1 LTDLAPALR
10 GGLYMIGAAAS
21 FTIMTA
27 LIRVIAQEIH
37 PFEIGFFR
45 TITNLIL
52 MVPFVLRTGPTV
64 FQTEN
69 HKVYALRG
77 LIGVAFVMSYFSG
90 AAMIPVSDSQAL
102 IFTSPLFAAAL
113 VVVFLGEKIRGR
125 RMFALGIGF
134 VGAMII
140 LRPGFDA
147 INLGAVLVLIGA
159 MTNGASNALVKYTT
173 RKDHPDT
180 AVLFL
185 MLYVT
190 PLIALPTVFVWV
202 TPSWEQ
208 LGFLLAI
215 GFFATLNQRFLSRA
229 FAAADATAVLPYDF
243 SRLPFAALIGW
254 FVFSEL
260 PDFWVWVGGAIIFAA
275 SIYIAH
281 RESLASRREID

>member
-1 LTDLAPALR
+1 MA
-10 GGLYMIGAAAS
+10 AAAS
-21 FTIMTA
+21 FTLMTT
-27 LIRVIAQEIH
+27 LIRIVAQDIH

-45 TITNLIL
+45 TVTNLLL
-52 MVPFVLRTGPTV
+52 MIPFVIRTGPSV
-64 FQTEN
+64 FKSDN
-69 HKVYALRG
+69 HKIYALRG
-77 LIGVAFVMSYFSG
+77 LVGFTFVMSYFPG
-90 AAMIPVSDSQAL
+90 AAMIPVSESQAL
-102 IFTSPLFAAAL
+102 IFTSPLFVVLL
-113 VVVFLGEKIRGR
+113 VVVFLGEKIRAR
-125 RMFALGIGF
+125 RMVALAIGS

-147 INLGAVLVLIGA
+147 VNIGAGLVLIGA

-190 PLIALPTVFVWV
+190 PLIAIPTIFVWV

-208 LGFLLAI
+208 LGLMVAI

-243 SRLPFAALIGW
+243 ARLPFAALIGW
-254 FVFSEL
+254 LVFVEL
-260 PDFWVWVGGAIIFAA
+260 PDVWVWIGGAIIFGA
-275 SIYIAH
+275 SVYIAH
-281 RESLASRREID
+281 RESVAARRGLD

>member
-1 LTDLAPALR
+1 MAPALR
-10 GGLYMIGAAAS
+10 GGLYMMGAAAS
-21 FTIMTA
+21 FTIMTS

-113 VVVFLGEKIRGR
+113 VVVFLGETIRGR
-125 RMFALGIGF
+125 RMVALGIGF

-281 RESLASRREID
+281 RESLASRKEID

>member
-1 LTDLAPALR
+1 MTDLAPALR
-10 GGLYMIGAAAS
+10 GGLYMMGAAAS

-52 MVPFVLRTGPTV
+52 MIPFVLRTGPTV

-125 RMFALGIGF
+125 RMVALGIGF
-134 VGAMII
+134 LGAMII

>member
-1 LTDLAPALR
+1 
-10 GGLYMIGAAAS
+10 MMGAAAS

-113 VVVFLGEKIRGR
+113 VVVLLGEKIRGR
-125 RMFALGIGF
+125 RMVALGIGF

-260 PDFWVWVGGAIIFAA
+260 PDFWVWVGGAIIFSA

>member
-1 LTDLAPALR
+1 
-10 GGLYMIGAAAS
+10 
-21 FTIMTA
+21 
-27 LIRVIAQEIH
+27 
-37 PFEIGFFR
+37 
-45 TITNLIL
+45 
-52 MVPFVLRTGPTV
+52 MV
-64 FQTEN
+64 
-69 HKVYALRG
+69 
-77 LIGVAFVMSYFSG
+77 
-90 AAMIPVSDSQAL
+90 
-102 IFTSPLFAAAL
+102 
-113 VVVFLGEKIRGR
+113 
-125 RMFALGIGF
+125 ALGIGF

-260 PDFWVWVGGAIIFAA
+260 PDF
-275 SIYIAH
+275 
-281 RESLASRREID
+281 

>member
-1 LTDLAPALR
+1 
-10 GGLYMIGAAAS
+10 MMGAAAS

-125 RMFALGIGF
+125 RMVALGIGF

-243 SRLPFAALIGW
+243 SRLPFAALVGW

>member
-1 LTDLAPALR
+1 
-10 GGLYMIGAAAS
+10 MMGAAAS

-52 MVPFVLRTGPTV
+52 MIPFVLRTGPTV

-125 RMFALGIGF
+125 RMVALGIGF
-134 VGAMII
+134 LGAMII

>member
-1 LTDLAPALR
+1 MAPALR
-10 GGLYMIGAAAS
+10 GGLYMMGAAAS

-208 LGFLLAI
+208 LSFLLAI

>member
-1 LTDLAPALR
+1 
-10 GGLYMIGAAAS
+10 MIGAAAS

-52 MVPFVLRTGPTV
+52 MIPFVLRTGPTV

>member
-1 LTDLAPALR
+1 MTDMAPALR
-10 GGLYMIGAAAS
+10 GGLYMMGAAAS
-21 FTIMTA
+21 FTIMTS

-125 RMFALGIGF
+125 RMVALGIGF

>member
-1 LTDLAPALR
+1 
-10 GGLYMIGAAAS
+10 MMGAAAS

-125 RMFALGIGF
+125 RMVALGIGF

>member
-1 LTDLAPALR
+1 MTDMAPALR
-10 GGLYMIGAAAS
+10 GGLYMMGAAAS

-52 MVPFVLRTGPTV
+52 MIPFVLRTGPTV

-125 RMFALGIGF
+125 RMVALGIGF

>member
-1 LTDLAPALR
+1 
-10 GGLYMIGAAAS
+10 MIGAAAS

-52 MVPFVLRTGPTV
+52 MIPFVLRTGPTV

-125 RMFALGIGF
+125 RIFALGIGF

>member
-1 LTDLAPALR
+1 MTDLAPALR
-10 GGLYMIGAAAS
+10 GGLYMMGAAAS
-21 FTIMTA
+21 FTIMTS

>member
-1 LTDLAPALR
+1 MTDLAPALR
-10 GGLYMIGAAAS
+10 GGLYMMGAAAS

-52 MVPFVLRTGPTV
+52 MIPFVLRTGPTV

>member
-1 LTDLAPALR
+1 MTDLAPALR
-10 GGLYMIGAAAS
+10 GGLYMMAAAAS

-27 LIRVIAQEIH
+27 LIRVIAEEIH

-69 HKVYALRG
+69 HKFYALRG

-125 RMFALGIGF
+125 RMAALVIGF

-147 INLGAVLVLIGA
+147 INVGAVLVLIGA

-208 LGFLLAI
+208 LGVLVAI

-260 PDFWVWVGGAIIFAA
+260 PDFWVWVGGAIIFTA

-281 RESLASRREID
+281 REHFASRRGID

>member
-10 GGLYMIGAAAS
+10 GGLYMMGAAAS

-125 RMFALGIGF
+125 RMVALGIGF

-215 GFFATLNQRFLSRA
+215 GFFSTLNQRFLSRA

>member
-1 LTDLAPALR
+1 MAGMAPALR
-10 GGLYMIGAAAS
+10 GGIYMMAAAAS
-21 FTIMTA
+21 LTLMTT
-27 LIRVIAQEIH
+27 LIRIVAQDIH

-45 TITNLIL
+45 TVTNLLL
-52 MVPFVLRTGPTV
+52 MIPFVIRTGPSV
-64 FQTEN
+64 FKSDN
-69 HKVYALRG
+69 HKIYALRG
-77 LIGVAFVMSYFSG
+77 LVGFTFVMSYFPG
-90 AAMIPVSDSQAL
+90 AAMIPVSESQAL
-102 IFTSPLFAAAL
+102 IFTSPLFVVLL
-113 VVVFLGEKIRGR
+113 VVVFLGEKIRAR
-125 RMFALGIGF
+125 RMVALAIGF

-147 INLGAVLVLIGA
+147 VNIGAGLVLIGA

-190 PLIALPTVFVWV
+190 PLIAIPTIFVWV

-208 LGFLLAI
+208 LGLMVAI

-243 SRLPFAALIGW
+243 ARLPFAALIGW
-254 FVFSEL
+254 LVFVDL
-260 PDFWVWVGGAIIFAA
+260 PDIWVWIGGAIIFGA
-275 SIYIAH
+275 SVYIAH
-281 RESLASRREID
+281 RESVAARRGLD

>member
-1 LTDLAPALR
+1 
-10 GGLYMIGAAAS
+10 GLYMMGAAAS
-21 FTIMTA
+21 FTIMTS

-52 MVPFVLRTGPTV
+52 MIPFVLRTGPTV

-125 RMFALGIGF
+125 RMVALGIGF

>member
-10 GGLYMIGAAAS
+10 GGLYMMGAAAS

-52 MVPFVLRTGPTV
+52 MIPFVLRTGPTV

-125 RMFALGIGF
+125 RMVALGIGF

-281 RESLASRREID
+281 RESLASRREIG

>member
-1 LTDLAPALR
+1 MTDLAPALR

-125 RMFALGIGF
+125 RMVALGIGF
-134 VGAMII
+134 LGAMII

>member
-1 LTDLAPALR
+1 MTDLAPALR
-10 GGLYMIGAAAS
+10 GGLYMMGAAAS

-125 RMFALGIGF
+125 RMVALGIGF

>member
-1 LTDLAPALR
+1 
-10 GGLYMIGAAAS
+10 MMGAAAS

-52 MVPFVLRTGPTV
+52 MIPFVLRTGPTV

-125 RMFALGIGF
+125 RMVALGIGF

>member
-1 LTDLAPALR
+1 
-10 GGLYMIGAAAS
+10 M
-21 FTIMTA
+21 
-27 LIRVIAQEIH
+27 
-37 PFEIGFFR
+37 
-45 TITNLIL
+45 
-52 MVPFVLRTGPTV
+52 
-64 FQTEN
+64 
-69 HKVYALRG
+69 RG

-125 RMFALGIGF
+125 RMVALGIGF

-243 SRLPFAALIGW
+243 SRLPFAALVGW

>member
-1 LTDLAPALR
+1 
-10 GGLYMIGAAAS
+10 MMGAAAS

-125 RMFALGIGF
+125 RMVALGIGF

-147 INLGAVLVLIGA
+147 INFGAVLVLIGA

-243 SRLPFAALIGW
+243 SRLPFAALVGW

>member
-1 LTDLAPALR
+1 
-10 GGLYMIGAAAS
+10 MMGAAAS

>member
-125 RMFALGIGF
+125 RMVALGIGF

>member
-1 LTDLAPALR
+1 MTDMAPALR
-10 GGLYMIGAAAS
+10 GGLYMMGAAAS

-125 RMFALGIGF
+125 RMVALGIGF

>member
-1 LTDLAPALR
+1 
-10 GGLYMIGAAAS
+10 MIGAAAS

-125 RMFALGIGF
+125 RMVALGIGF
-134 VGAMII
+134 LGAMII

>member
-1 LTDLAPALR
+1 
-10 GGLYMIGAAAS
+10 MMGAAAS

-27 LIRVIAQEIH
+27 LKRVIAQEIH
-37 PFEIGFFR
+37 PFEIGFFP

-69 HKVYALRG
+69 HKFYALRG

-102 IFTSPLFAAAL
+102 IFTSPLFAAVL
-113 VVVFLGEKIRGR
+113 VVVFLGEKIRAR
-125 RMFALGIGF
+125 RIAALGIGF
-134 VGAMII
+134 VGAIII

-147 INLGAVLVLIGA
+147 MNLGAVLILIGA
-159 MTNGASNALVKYTT
+159 MTNGDSNALVRYTT

-208 LGFLLAI
+208 LSFLLAI

-281 RESLASRREID
+281 REALASRREID

>member
-1 LTDLAPALR
+1 MTNMAPALR
-10 GGLYMIGAAAS
+10 GGLYMMGAAAS

-77 LIGVAFVMSYFSG
+77 LIGVAFVISYFSG

-125 RMFALGIGF
+125 RMVALGIGF

-190 PLIALPTVFVWV
+190 PLIALLTVFVWV

-208 LGFLLAI
+208 LSFLLAI

>member
-1 LTDLAPALR
+1 MTDLAPALR

-52 MVPFVLRTGPTV
+52 MIPFVLRTGPTV

>member
-10 GGLYMIGAAAS
+10 GGLYMMGAAAS

-52 MVPFVLRTGPTV
+52 MIPFVLRTGPTV

-125 RMFALGIGF
+125 RMVALGIGF
-134 VGAMII
+134 LGAMII

>member
-10 GGLYMIGAAAS
+10 GGLYMMGAAAS

-52 MVPFVLRTGPTV
+52 MIPFVLRTGPTV

>member
-1 LTDLAPALR
+1 
-10 GGLYMIGAAAS
+10 MMGAAAS

-52 MVPFVLRTGPTV
+52 MIPFVLRTGPTV

>member
-1 LTDLAPALR
+1 MTDLAPALR
-10 GGLYMIGAAAS
+10 GGLYMMGAAAS

>member
-1 LTDLAPALR
+1 LTDMAPALR

-125 RMFALGIGF
+125 RMVALGIGF

>member
-1 LTDLAPALR
+1 MTTMAPALR
-10 GGLYMIGAAAS
+10 GGLYMMGAAAS

-69 HKVYALRG
+69 HKFYALRG

-90 AAMIPVSDSQAL
+90 AAMIQVSDSQAL
-102 IFTSPLFAAAL
+102 IFTFPLFAAAL
-113 VVVFLGEKIRGR
+113 VVVFLGEKIRAR
-125 RMFALGIGF
+125 RIAALGIGF
-134 VGAMII
+134 VGAIII
-140 LRPGFDA
+140 LRPGFDSM
-147 INLGAVLVLIGA
+147 NLGAVLVLIGA

-208 LGFLLAI
+208 LSFLLAI